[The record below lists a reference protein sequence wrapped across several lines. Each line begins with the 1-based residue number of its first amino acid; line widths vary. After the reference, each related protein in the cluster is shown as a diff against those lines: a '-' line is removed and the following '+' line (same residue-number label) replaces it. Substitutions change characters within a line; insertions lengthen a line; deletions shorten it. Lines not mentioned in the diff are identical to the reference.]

1 VQGQSAGV
9 FRPLSARMRL
19 SRATTILAVGIAASA
34 FIFLTSQ
41 FALHYDDSQPMGKNF
56 QVMLQDAYGA
66 FQSANNETNSSTGL
80 SFNIRSN
87 LMDFTNSSLNWH
99 LPNHVKFADI
109 ASDISLDHLLSLIR
123 GGGSQSL
130 NGTEELTDQTQARG
144 DASGEDG
151 STLFRRAFAAARQA
165 AGFNSSAD
173 SPSEDATATGQGT
186 FLQRAIAAAKSAV
199 AGASAG
205 AGVGGVESLTPSQPH
220 TSLRSGDVTTLTP
233 NTKPP
238 IPTSLAPTLENQSR
252 PTPPQSSNI
261 GFGAHSAQQMHHP
274 AAPLESFDP
283 AERHHQN
290 QQTRKEPGRTE
301 QPTAVDAGIMPAGAE
316 ATPGSAQEAA
326 EREYAAAIAHQQ
338 PPRETGRT
346 GQSTAVESG
355 TSQAGAG
362 TLRDAAQETAEREYA
377 SAIAHQQPHREA
389 GRTGPS
395 IAVDAGTVQAG
406 TNTSPG
412 SAQEAAEREYA
423 AAIAAG
429 AARAISPPVTSS
441 VATSVTSSLTT
452 TRTDN
457 GIGAVNAATIAA
469 ATGVPNTQQ
478 MTCRQSFEPTCD
490 MYNYVRFWNH
500 RFFPEDCYNSPLRPA
515 LKEKTPY
522 DQQKYVVFEP
532 DWGGWNNI
540 RMVRVSPL

>member
-1 VQGQSAGV
+1 VQGQSADV
-9 FRPLSARMRL
+9 FRPFSARMRL
-19 SRATTILAVGIAASA
+19 SRATTILAVGLAASA

-66 FQSANNETNSSTGL
+66 FQSANNETDSNAGL

-130 NGTEELTDQTQARG
+130 NGTEGLTDQTQARG

-151 STLFRRAFAAARQA
+151 STLFQRAFAAARQA

-173 SPSEDATATGQGT
+173 SHSEDARAAGEGT
-186 FLQRAIAAAKSAV
+186 FLQRAIAAAKFAV

-205 AGVGGVESLTPSQPH
+205 AGFGAAESLTPSQPH
-220 TSLRSGDVTTLTP
+220 TSLRSGDGTSFTG
-233 NTKPP
+233 NSKPP
-238 IPTSLAPTLENQSR
+238 ITASLAPTLENQSR
-252 PTPPQSSNI
+252 PMPTQSSNI
-261 GFGAHSAQQMHHP
+261 GFGTHSTQQMQHP
-274 AAPLESFDP
+274 AAPLDSFDP
-283 AERHHQN
+283 AERHRQN
-290 QQTRKEPGRTE
+290 EQTRKEPGRTE
-301 QPTAVDAGIMPAGAE
+301 KSHAVDTGTVQADAE
-316 ATPGSAQEAA
+316 ATPNAAQEAA

-338 PPRETGRT
+338 PQGEAGRT
-346 GQSTAVESG
+346 GQSTAVDAG
-355 TSQAGAG
+355 AVQTGAG
-362 TLRDAAQETAEREYA
+362 TTRET
-377 SAIAHQQPHREA
+377 
-389 GRTGPS
+389 
-395 IAVDAGTVQAG
+395 
-406 TNTSPG
+406 
-412 SAQEAAEREYA
+412 AQEAAEREYA

-441 VATSVTSSLTT
+441 AASSVTSSLTT

-457 GIGAVNAATIAA
+457 GTGAVNAATIAA

-540 RMVRVSPL
+540 RMVRVCIK

>member
-1 VQGQSAGV
+1 VQGQSADI
-9 FRPLSARMRL
+9 FRPFSARMRL
-19 SRATTILAVGIAASA
+19 SRATTILAVGLAASA

-66 FQSANNETNSSTGL
+66 FQSANNETDSNAGL

-130 NGTEELTDQTQARG
+130 NGTEGLTDQTQARG
-144 DASGEDG
+144 DVSGEDG
-151 STLFRRAFAAARQA
+151 STLFQRAFAAARQA
-165 AGFNSSAD
+165 AGYNSSAD
-173 SPSEDATATGQGT
+173 SHSEDATARGEGT

-205 AGVGGVESLTPSQPH
+205 AGFGAVESLTPSQPH
-220 TSLRSGDVTTLTP
+220 TSLRSGDGTSFTG

-238 IPTSLAPTLENQSR
+238 ITASLAPTLENQSR
-252 PTPPQSSNI
+252 PAPTQSSNI
-261 GFGAHSAQQMHHP
+261 GFGAHSAQQMQHP
-274 AAPLESFDP
+274 AAPLDSFDP
-283 AERHHQN
+283 AELHHQN
-290 QQTRKEPGRTE
+290 EQTRQEPGRTS
-301 QPTAVDAGIMPAGAE
+301 QPTAADAGAVQTGAE

-338 PPRETGRT
+338 P
-346 GQSTAVESG
+346 
-355 TSQAGAG
+355 
-362 TLRDAAQETAEREYA
+362 
-377 SAIAHQQPHREA
+377 HREA
-389 GRTGPS
+389 GRTGQS
-395 IAVDAGTVQAG
+395 IAVDAGAVQTGAS
-406 TNTSPG
+406 TSPD
-412 SAQEAAEREYA
+412 ATQEAAEREYA

-429 AARAISPPVTSS
+429 AAHAISPPVTSS
-441 VATSVTSSLTT
+441 VTNSVTSSLTNI
-452 TRTDN
+452 RTDN

-500 RFFPEDCYNSPLRPA
+500 RFYPEDCYNSPLRPA

-540 RMVRVSPL
+540 RMVRVCIK